1 MDKTMSA
8 NSISDRDV
16 ARAKALLRMA
26 SQQGRLEGSRRR
38 GGTPSMAMGM
48 NPISDKDIEQAKQII
63 AMFNT
68 MDTTKANTISD
79 RDVAKARDEVKRFT
93 GTGFANGGKV
103 DFKGSF

>member
-1 MDKTMSA
+1 MEKTMSA

-38 GGTPSMAMGM
+38 GGTPSM
-48 NPISDKDIEQAKQII
+48 NPISDRDIEQAKQII

>member
-8 NSISDRDV
+8 NAISDKDV

-26 SQQGRLEGSRRR
+26 NQKTGDKTMS
-38 GGTPSMAMGM
+38 A
-48 NPISDKDIEQAKQII
+48 NAISNRDIERAKQII

-103 DFKGSF
+103 NFKGSF